1 MSDPRDSRFTPLITE
16 AIRRALEE
24 DIGEGDVTTLCTIPP
39 QARSSGHFLAK
50 ESGVIAGLEVVRQV
64 YAQLD
69 PRLELEVLF
78 PDGSALEAGTV
89 FARVQ
94 GPCQALLMG
103 ERTALNFMQRMSGI
117 ATQTRRFVQAVAHTK
132 ARILDTRKTAP
143 GLRALD
149 KWAVRIGGG
158 VNHRFGLWDEV
169 LIKDNHIAAVGSLRE
184 AVRRVREGDPQQRP
198 ITVEV
203 RTLEELREALE
214 LSPGGRQYSGVSRIL
229 LDNMDLEQLRQAVA
243 ISAGR
248 VPLEASGN
256 VTLENVA
263 QVAETGV
270 DFISVGALT
279 HSVKALD
286 ISLDLES

>member
-1 MSDPRDSRFTPLITE
+1 MTDSTDTRFTSMIAE

-24 DIGEGDVTTLCTIPP
+24 DVGAGDVTTLCTIPP
-39 QARSSGHFLAK
+39 QARSSGRFVAK
-50 ESGVIAGLEVVRQV
+50 ESGVIAGLEVAREV
-64 YAQLD
+64 YARLD

-78 PDGSALEAGTV
+78 PEGSVLEAGTV
-89 FARVQ
+89 FARVH
-94 GPCQALLMG
+94 GPCQALLTG

-117 ATQTRRFVQAVAHTK
+117 ATQTRRFVQAVAHTR

-149 KWAVRIGGG
+149 KWAVRVGGG

-169 LIKDNHIAAVGSLRE
+169 LIKDNHVAAVGSIRE
-184 AVRRVREGDPQQRP
+184 AVRRVREGDPRRRP
-198 ITVEV
+198 VVVEV
-203 RTLEELREALE
+203 RTLEELCEALE
-214 LSPGGRQYSGVSRIL
+214 LDVSRVL
-229 LDNMDLEQLRQAVA
+229 LDNMTLEQLRRAVT
-243 ISAGR
+243 ITAGR

-256 VTLENVA
+256 VTLDNVA

-286 ISLDLES
+286 ISLELETMVDGR

>member
-1 MSDPRDSRFTPLITE
+1 MSDLTDTRFAPMITE

-24 DIGEGDVTTLCTIPP
+24 DIGAGDVTTLCTIPS
-39 QARSSGHFLAK
+39 QAQLSGRFLAK
-50 ESGVIAGLEVVRQV
+50 EAGVVAGLEVARQV
-64 YAQLD
+64 YAHLD
-69 PRLELEVLF
+69 TRVEFEVLF
-78 PDGSALEAGTV
+78 PDGSVLEAGTV
-89 FARVQ
+89 FARVR
-94 GPCQALLMG
+94 GPCQALLIG

-132 ARILDTRKTAP
+132 AHILDTRKTAP

-169 LIKDNHIAAVGSLRE
+169 LIKDNHIAAVGSIRE

-198 ITVEV
+198 IIVEV
-203 RTLEELREALE
+203 RTLEELHETLE
-214 LSPGGRQYSGVSRIL
+214 LGVTRIL
-229 LDNMDLEQLRQAVA
+229 LDNMNLEQLRQAVA
-243 ISAGR
+243 ITAGR

-256 VTLENVA
+256 VTLDNVA

-286 ISLDLES
+286 ISLDVES

>member
-1 MSDPRDSRFTPLITE
+1 MLDPTDTRFAPMIAE

-39 QARSSGHFLAK
+39 QAHSSGQFLAK
-50 ESGVIAGLEVVRQV
+50 EAGVIAGLEVARQV
-64 YAQLD
+64 FAQLD
-69 PRLELEVLF
+69 PRVEFEVLF

-89 FARVQ
+89 FARVR
-94 GPCQALLMG
+94 GPCRALLMG

-117 ATQTRRFVQAVAHTK
+117 ATQTRRYVQAVAHTK

-143 GLRALD
+143 GLRVLD

-158 VNHRFGLWDEV
+158 GNHRYGLWDEV
-169 LIKDNHIAAVGSLRE
+169 LIKDNHVAVVGSLRE
-184 AVRRVREGDPQQRP
+184 AVRRVREGDPQRRP
-198 ITVEV
+198 IVVEV

-214 LSPGGRQYSGVSRIL
+214 LSEGPSSPGVSRIL
-229 LDNMDLEQLRQAVA
+229 LDNMSLEQLRQAVA
-243 ISAGR
+243 ITAGR

-256 VTLENVA
+256 VTLGNVA

-270 DFISVGALT
+270 NFISIGALT
-279 HSVKALD
+279 HSVRALD

>member
-1 MSDPRDSRFTPLITE
+1 MIAE

-24 DIGEGDVTTLCTIPP
+24 DIGAGDVTTLCTIPAE
-39 QARSSGHFLAK
+39 ARSSGCFLLK
-50 ESGVIAGLEVVRQV
+50 EGGVIAGLEVAREV
-64 YAQLD
+64 YARLD
-69 PRLELEVLF
+69 PGIELEVLF
-78 PDGSALEAGTV
+78 PDGSGLEAGTV

-94 GPCQALLMG
+94 GPCQALLTG

-117 ATQTRRFVQAVAHTK
+117 ATQTRRFVQRVAHTK

-149 KWAVRIGGG
+149 KWAVRLGGG
-158 VNHRFGLWDEV
+158 VNHRYGLWDEV
-169 LIKDNHIAAVGSLRE
+169 LIKDNHVAAVGSLRE
-184 AVRRVREGDPQQRP
+184 AVRRVREGDPRRRP
-198 ITVEV
+198 IVVEV

-214 LSPGGRQYSGVSRIL
+214 LGVSRVL
-229 LDNMDLEQLRQAVA
+229 LDNMTLEQLRQAVG
-243 ISAGR
+243 ITAGR

-279 HSVKALD
+279 HSVQALD
-286 ISLDLES
+286 ISLDLAQS